1 MTPDISIYK
10 KKIVNKLTNSNN
22 KFKLSF
28 SAIFNGIYGDRVI
41 DELLNPLILEQ
52 NINIDILNYYD
63 VFEMLSTKKN
73 KIKFLDT
80 IIDLFEYIP
89 PISKKITFY
98 VKVDD
103 CHNIKSKVSKYHS
116 KLFMDLKHNFDENY
130 DNIHS
135 LNEYLNS
142 LLSERNYSKVDHT
155 DRYENLKKKNFC
167 LLSLQMPKNS
177 KLLPLVNTDIKFVL
191 PPLYKWKFI
200 ETQKLYSIADNLD
213 LIESIHIL
221 KNFPNINIHY
231 YSLIY

>member
-89 PISKKITFY
+89 PISKKITF
-98 VKVDD
+98 
-103 CHNIKSKVSKYHS
+103 
-116 KLFMDLKHNFDENY
+116 
-130 DNIHS
+130 
-135 LNEYLNS
+135 
-142 LLSERNYSKVDHT
+142 LS
-155 DRYENLKKKNFC
+155 
-167 LLSLQMPKNS
+167 
-177 KLLPLVNTDIKFVL
+177 KFV
-191 PPLYKWKFI
+191 I
-200 ETQKLYSIADNLD
+200 V
-213 LIESIHIL
+213 L
-221 KNFPNINIHY
+221 KI
-231 YSLIY
+231 